1 MIVHTEVVR
10 HGNENVLG
18 MMRRFT
24 RKSQGSGVVKR
35 VRSLRYHERT
45 HSSTRKKLEALTRIK
60 RTEEYMAL
68 YKLGREPQS
77 KKKRR

>member
-24 RKSQGSGVVKR
+24 RKAQGSGVVKR
-35 VRSLRYHERT
+35 VRSLRYHGRAL
-45 HSSTRKKLEALTRIK
+45 SAARKKLDALTRIK
-60 RTEEYMAL
+60 RTEEYLAL
-68 YKLGREPQS
+68 YKLGREPQT